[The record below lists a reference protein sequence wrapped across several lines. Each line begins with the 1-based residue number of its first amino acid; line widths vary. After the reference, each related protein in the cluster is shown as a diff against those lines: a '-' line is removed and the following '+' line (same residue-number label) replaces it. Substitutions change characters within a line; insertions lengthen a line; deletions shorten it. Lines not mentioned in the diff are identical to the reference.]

1 MKKTLPHT
9 SQGTV
14 MTLAIFCLFASC
26 LTTIHIPTANAIT
39 SGKYDVPNKP
49 SGILVLTVQNE
60 KGEQKI
66 PLSLDKMLFNL
77 IPHYDQNGN
86 FKSLTMKLKPDLGKI
101 YQQVGYQSKSE
112 KVAYVYP
119 IFTQA
124 AYENNGFYD
133 YYKKKC
139 DTSCIT
145 VPIPSSISGSYPS
158 SIATAFALTL
168 LNYSSINDIDI
179 DKNPDILKKY
189 DKIIIL
195 HNEYVTQKEFDAITH
210 HPNVVYLFP
219 NALYAKVNVD
229 YQQGTITLI
238 KGHGY
243 PSANITNGFGWKND
257 NSKYEYDFQCDN
269 WHFYPINH
277 GKMLNCYP
285 NYRVLYDASLLQ
297 AIKN

>member
-1 MKKTLPHT
+1 
-9 SQGTV
+9 
-14 MTLAIFCLFASC
+14 LFSTC
-26 LTTIHIPTANAIT
+26 SIISIHAANAVT
-39 SGKYDVPNKP
+39 PRKYDVPNKP
-49 SGILVLTVQNE
+49 SGTIVLTVQNE
-60 KGEQKI
+60 KGIQKI

-77 IPHYDQNGN
+77 ISHYDQNGN

-101 YQQVGYQSKSE
+101 YQKVGYPSTSRKI
-112 KVAYVYP
+112 AYMYP

-124 AYENNGFYD
+124 AYDNNGFYD
-133 YYKKKC
+133 YYNKKC
-139 DTSCIT
+139 NTSCIT
-145 VPIPSSISGSYPS
+145 IPIPSDIKGSYPS

-219 NALYAKVNVD
+219 NALYAKVNID

-243 PSANITNGFGWKND
+243 PTANIKNGFGWKND
-257 NSKYEYDFQCDN
+257 NSKYEYDFQCN
-269 WHFYPINH
+269 HWNFYSVNN

-285 NYRVLYDASLLQ
+285 DYRVLYDVSLLQ